1 MERSLLER
9 VELEEAN
16 TALQLDAER
25 QRERLEAMSERN
37 TALEARV
44 EQLTAQAAT
53 SSEQLQQLADAFRLH
68 LEQLVA
74 IRERIDAHDEDARQ
88 IDDSPVEEEHARQ
101 LNGGEEENGESP
113 QSPESLS
120 LLIAGLSA
128 VSDKCLRWF
137 HHHVAQTYARIQEK
151 AALYESQHAEL
162 EQLRDRVRSIRSDHE
177 LSVAK
182 ETQQA
187 VLVLQ
192 LQQANSELE
201 RARRSLADAAVDAQP
216 GPSSDERSRPIAGDG
231 GPTVPTLVRSEIK
244 KKFGYVPDAIAHTDH
259 WSRILDA
266 LDLLERQLRIA
277 TR

>member
-1 MERSLLER
+1 MRWKEKALKHMVALGPKRSQAQREVQHATQLQRKLHEMERSLLER

-120 LLIAGLSA
+120 LLVRQA
-128 VSDKCLRWF
+128 
-137 HHHVAQTYARIQEK
+137 ENP
-151 AALYESQHAEL
+151 SQCPWK
-162 EQLRDRVRSIRSDHE
+162 
-177 LSVAK
+177 SV
-182 ETQQA
+182 
-187 VLVLQ
+187 
-192 LQQANSELE
+192 
-201 RARRSLADAAVDAQP
+201 
-216 GPSSDERSRPIAGDG
+216 
-231 GPTVPTLVRSEIK
+231 
-244 KKFGYVPDAIAHTDH
+244 F
-259 WSRILDA
+259 
-266 LDLLERQLRIA
+266 
-277 TR
+277 